1 MPVKIYFMDRNTFIG
16 ILLIFVIFI
25 VFGIINQPSQEELE
39 KAKKRR
45 DSIEKV
51 IQDSLAL
58 IAQKKSQQQQE
69 VTLNPKD
76 TIIKNL
82 PDSTIKRKLEEQFG
96 ILGRNMIGDSSFYVL
111 ENQKLKITFLNK
123 GARPYKVE
131 LKEYKTFDSLPV
143 TLWQGDSTLF
153 SLNFFAQNRS
163 IRTQDLFFQ
172 PLLSDS
178 IIDASKNEQTIT
190 FRLSAGDNRHI
201 EFVYSLEPNSY
212 KLKFTIQSENLHEI
226 TNDRIDYMA
235 FDWKIFVNQQE
246 KNKDFEQSNTTIYY
260 KYEGDELDYLSETS
274 DSKEDIKT
282 KIQWVAFK
290 QQFFSSVLFANEP
303 FLSGTL
309 ESKKYI
315 GTSPRI
321 IKELH
326 SELTLVYEAKPNEKK
341 SFVFY
346 FGPNHFNTLKQQEIA
361 DLQKII
367 PLGWG
372 IFGWINRFLVI
383 PVFNFLDN
391 YIANYGIII
400 LLLTILIKIILFPL
414 TYKSYVASAK
424 MRVLKP
430 QVDEINQKIPKD
442 KPLERQQAIMNM
454 YKRAGVNPMGGCL
467 PMLLQLPILFALFKF
482 FPSSFELRQ
491 QSFLWAN
498 DLSTYDSILE
508 LGFHIPFYGDH
519 VSLFC
524 LLMTASTIIYTY
536 QQNKLNP
543 QSTTMPSMKII
554 MYTMPIMLLFI
565 FNSFSA
571 GLSYYYFLANIITFA
586 QMYIIRR
593 FVDEEKLLKQI
604 NENKKKPV
612 KKSSFQQR
620 LEELSR
626 QRSQSMKNKK

>member
-1 MPVKIYFMDRNTFIG
+1 MDRNTIIG
-16 ILLIFVIFI
+16 IFLIFVIF
-25 VFGIINQPSQEELE
+25 VLFGIINQPSQVELE
-39 KAKKRR
+39 KAKRKR

-51 IQDSLAL
+51 ISDSLAVVAQVKEQQKQIE
-58 IAQKKSQQQQE
+58 IAQKDTTIYKSF
-69 VTLNPKD
+69 PD
-76 TIIKNL
+76 TVVK
-82 PDSTIKRKLEEQFG
+82 KKLEEQYG
-96 ILGRNMIGDSSFYVL
+96 ILGKNMMGDSTFIIL
-111 ENQKLKITFLNK
+111 ENQKLRITFLNK

-131 LKEYKTFDSLPV
+131 LKEYLTFDSIPV
-143 TLWQGDSTLF
+143 ILWQGDSTIF

-163 IRTQDLFFQ
+163 IKTQDLFFQ
-172 PLLSDS
+172 PLFSDTF
-178 IIDASKNEQTIT
+178 INASDKKQELA
-190 FRLSAGDNRHI
+190 FRLDAGENRNL

-212 KLKFTIQSENLHEI
+212 KLNFTIQSKNLHEL
-226 TNDRIDYMA
+226 TSDRIDYMLL
-235 FDWKIFVNQQE
+235 DWKVFANQQE
-246 KNKDFEQSNTTIYY
+246 KNKDFESANTTIYY
-260 KYEGDELDYLSETS
+260 KYQGEDLDYLSETS
-274 DSKEDIKT
+274 DSKEDLKT
-282 KIQWVAFK
+282 KINWVAFK
-290 QQFFSSVLFANEP
+290 QQFFSSVLIAEEP
-303 FLSGTL
+303 FLNATV
-309 ESKKYI
+309 ESKAFI
-315 GTSPRI
+315 GTNSRI

-326 SELTLVYEAKPNEKK
+326 GELSLGYEAKADEKK
-341 SFVFY
+341 SFIFY
-346 FGPNHFNTLKQQEIA
+346 FGPNHYNTLKKQEIA

-391 YIANYGIII
+391 YIASYGIII

-414 TYKSYVASAK
+414 TYKSYVATAK

-430 QVDEINQKIPKD
+430 QVDEINEKISKD
-442 KPLERQQAIMNM
+442 KPLERQQAIMSM

-482 FPSSFELRQ
+482 FPTSFELRQ
-491 QSFLWAN
+491 QPFLWAD
-498 DLSTYDSILE
+498 DLSTYDSVLE
-508 LGFHIPFYGDH
+508 LGFNIPFYGSH

-524 LLMTASTIIYTY
+524 LLMTVSTIIYTY

-543 QSTTMPSMKII
+543 QNTTMPSMKII

-571 GLSYYYFLANIITFA
+571 GLSYYYFLANVITFG

-593 FVDEEKLLKQI
+593 FVDEEKLLLQI

-612 KKSSFQQR
+612 KKSRFQER

-626 QRSQSMKNKK
+626 QRTQNMKKRK